1 MVTSEQVYSLA
12 SSWQTINIKKKTDK
26 QIMISWHRRKDY
38 DQQIQERKTMFLET
52 ETGRQKRRLKAWTHF
67 EQDSEFL
74 PHSWTDKS
82 SS

>member
-1 MVTSEQVYSLA
+1 
-12 SSWQTINIKKKTDK
+12 
-26 QIMISWHRRKDY
+26 MILWHRRKDY

-82 SS
+82 GS